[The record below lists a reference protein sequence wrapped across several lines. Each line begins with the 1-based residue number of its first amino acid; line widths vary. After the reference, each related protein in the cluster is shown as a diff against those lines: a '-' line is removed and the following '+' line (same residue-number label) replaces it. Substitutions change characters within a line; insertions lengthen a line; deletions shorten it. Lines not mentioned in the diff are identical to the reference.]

1 MEALEKDFQ
10 ELVASE
16 DSTVEDEIIQGILEP
31 TVAEEEEVLDDE
43 TEEILAEDDD
53 AWEEPDQDD
62 LEAYAELIAELKKE
76 NPDIDFDNVDI
87 VIDEDGEIEVYSL
100 DETKKL
106 GRIKKKK
113 TTASERAANRRKDAL
128 IPDRLKKKWALKTA
142 QNKKSGKGRSYSLA
156 HHDPSE
162 VSADDA
168 VAIGEEDSDVQ
179 EYTVGKQAR
188 PTNVMVYR
196 MVDGKITKVRRWTKK
211 GKKGINKGPKS
222 SAHKAAISRAM
233 KVSWRVGAR
242 GRADDDAMD
251 AKSESTDYINALAS
265 GEETLSETFK
275 DRAKV
280 IFETAVNNEVET
292 VLEPLEEEVLAIFEQ
307 EYETAVTEMTEKV
320 DSYMAYVVEQ
330 WMEENK
336 VAIESGI
343 RADIAEGFMSGLK
356 QLFTENYITI
366 PEEKVDVVEEL
377 ATKVKHLEEK
387 LNQEVTT
394 NIEYKKELSEH
405 KKSDIITS
413 LTSELTFNDQEKLKE
428 VAKGVV
434 YEDESDYA
442 EKVQTLKESYF
453 PKEEKSSESV
463 ITEEDGESFEQLSG
477 SMDVYTQALARTL
490 K

>member
-16 DSTVEDEIIQGILEP
+16 DSTVEDEILQGILEP
-31 TVAEEEEVLDDE
+31 AVVEEEVLDDE

-62 LEAYAELIAELKKE
+62 LEAYTELIAELKKE

-87 VIDEDGEIEVYSL
+87 VINEDGEIEVY
-100 DETKKL
+100 EAAF
-106 GRIKKKK
+106 K
-113 TTASERAANRRKDAL
+113 TSRT
-128 IPDRLKKKWALKTA
+128 DRLQQKKYRQVNKVKLARQRQKRKGKRVDPALSKA
-142 QNKKSGKGRSYSLA
+142 ARLGAKNRGGESF
-156 HHDPSE
+156 DPSD
-162 VSADDA
+162 VAADDA

-179 EYTVGKQAR
+179 EYTVGKQDR
-188 PTNVMVYR
+188 PTNAMVWR
-196 MVDGKITKVRRWTKK
+196 TIGGELKVVRRWKTK

-222 SAHKAAISRAM
+222 AAHKAAISRSM
-233 KVSWRVGAR
+233 KAAWKTGGAANKAY
-242 GRADDDAMD
+242 G
-251 AKSESTDYINALAS
+251 KNESTDYIDALAT

-292 VLEPLEEEVLAIFEQ
+292 VLKPLEEEVLAVFEQ
-307 EYETAVTEMTEKV
+307 EYETAVEEMSDKV

-356 QLFTENYITI
+356 KLFTENYITI

-394 NIEYKKELSEH
+394 NIKFKKELSEH

>member
-31 TVAEEEEVLDDE
+31 TVAEEEVLDDE
-43 TEEILAEDDD
+43 TEEILEKEEELTAE
-53 AWEEPDQDD
+53 EI
-62 LEAYAELIAELKKE
+62 EAYNELIAELKKDH
-76 NPDIDFDNVDI
+76 PDINFDNVEI
-87 VIDEDGEIEVYSL
+87 VINEDGEIEFDDL
-100 DETKKL
+100 DEIKTWRRKK
-106 GRIKKKK
+106 GNEKREAEKAYQKKKK
-113 TTASERAANRRKDAL
+113 EPGFLRKKAQAAAKYLRKLGSRKPKAV
-128 IPDRLKKKWALKTA
+128 RVV
-142 QNKKSGKGRSYSLA
+142 G
-156 HHDPSE
+156 
-162 VSADDA
+162 SADPDLVADPDA
-168 VAIGEEDSDVQ
+168 VAIGEQELD

-188 PTNVMVYR
+188 PTNAMVYR
-196 MVDGKITKVRRWTKK
+196 MVDGQVKKVRRWTKK

-222 SAHKAAISRAM
+222 AAHKAAISRAM
-233 KVSWRVGAR
+233 KVSWRLGAR
-242 GRADDDAMD
+242 GRADDDVAD
-251 AKSESTDYINALAS
+251 AKSESADYVDALAS
-265 GEETLSETFK
+265 GEEALSETFRDK
-275 DRAKV
+275 AKV
-280 IFETAVNNEVET
+280 IFETAVNNEVES
-292 VLEPLEEEVLAIFEQ
+292 VLKPLEEEVLAVFEQ
-307 EYETAVTEMTEKV
+307 EYETAVEEMSDKV
-320 DSYMAYVVEQ
+320 DSYMSYVVEQ

-336 VAIESGI
+336 VAVESGI

-356 QLFTENYITI
+356 KLFTENYITI

-394 NIEYKKELSEH
+394 NIEFKKELSEH
-405 KKSDIITS
+405 KKSDILTS

-442 EKVQTLKESYF
+442 DKVQTLKESYF

-463 ITEEDGESFEQLSG
+463 ITEEGGESFDQLSG
-477 SMDVYTQALARTL
+477 SMEVYTQALARTL

>member
-31 TVAEEEEVLDDE
+31 TVAEEEVLDDE

-62 LEAYAELIAELKKE
+62 LEFFTEVIAELKKE
-76 NPDIDFDNVDI
+76 NPDIDFDNVDV

-100 DETKKL
+100 DELEVRTFTKQKGPKPKRKKVPKWKQDKYRKQSDKNL
-106 GRIKKKK
+106 KARGGKRLFKKKVVGS
-113 TTASERAANRRKDAL
+113 A
-128 IPDRLKKKWALKTA
+128 
-142 QNKKSGKGRSYSLA
+142 
-156 HHDPSE
+156 DPSE
-162 VSADDA
+162 VAADSA

-196 MVDGKITKVRRWTKK
+196 MVDGKIKKVRRWTKK